1 MSTITKIL
9 LIGLLPAFTTF
20 TGVVRTDTQK
30 PATLPPVQ
38 IPVSDPKVTT
48 EAQTTP
54 QKATVTCNF
63 PSIIFEQP
71 IPTNCEEVVVC
82 EGAPDCEAVVQDT
95 VVERLYIPHDTIE
108 HFYIAQYPSF
118 PGGPA
123 ALMKFI
129 AKNLTFPP
137 MARDACCSGKVVV
150 RFLINKEGEA
160 TGFTILRKLGCGW
173 DEAVVDML
181 KKMPDWIPGR
191 VGNDLK
197 CVWLTM
203 PFRCCLDCYGPV
215 ATPQNNS
222 IATTTAPAPKSDT
235 LPIFAAPR
243 KTSELR
249 IWPNPTTGPINV
261 SFQGDSKPLHLS
273 VIDVT
278 GRILYQE
285 SMADFDGYLTRAMNV
300 TGSVW
305 VRAEQGDKVVVKQV
319 IGHF

>member
-9 LIGLLPAFTTF
+9 LIGLLPALMSL
-20 TGVVRTDTQK
+20 TGAVRTDTKK

-38 IPVSDPKVTT
+38 IPLSDPKVTT

-95 VVERLYIPHDTIE
+95 VVERLYI
-108 HFYIAQYPSF
+108 S
-118 PGGPA
+118 
-123 ALMKFI
+123 
-129 AKNLTFPP
+129 
-137 MARDACCSGKVVV
+137 
-150 RFLINKEGEA
+150 
-160 TGFTILRKLGCGW
+160 TILRKLGCGW